1 MVPFNFQ
8 PELGKAAP
16 PIIVPLADAPITT
29 RSVHE
34 QTTAGSREDRR
45 FHQQLSI
52 LLSCGIRWVPMYNGK
67 WAAWVCLAWFRYLEK
82 EPRSRTEPTPDMGK
96 GGGGV
101 GSDWYGKGAHTHTH
115 THTRRFSSGTT
126 GSVTGS
132 YSKPNEPSQYSIFP
146 CKILLN
152 ITPSTSPHTPQTSG
166 WYFL

>member
-1 MVPFNFQ
+1 M
-8 PELGKAAP
+8 
-16 PIIVPLADAPITT
+16 
-29 RSVHE
+29 
-34 QTTAGSREDRR
+34 
-45 FHQQLSI
+45 
-52 LLSCGIRWVPMYNGK
+52 LLSPREVCTNKRRLAAGK
-67 WAAWVCLAWFRYLEK
+67 TADFTNNYPYCFLVGYDGYQCIMGN
-82 EPRSRTEPTPDMGK
+82 EPRESAWRGSDTWKRNQDRGLNQHQTWGK
-96 GGGGV
+96 GGGV